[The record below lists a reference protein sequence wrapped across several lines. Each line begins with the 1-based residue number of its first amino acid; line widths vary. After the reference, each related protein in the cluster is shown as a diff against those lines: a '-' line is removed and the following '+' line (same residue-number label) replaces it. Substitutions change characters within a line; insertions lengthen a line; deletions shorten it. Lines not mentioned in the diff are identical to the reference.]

1 MYNENREAFYM
12 DKKGIIFDF
21 NGTLF
26 WDSQKHYDAWIETS
40 KKLRGTPF
48 NDYEMVHY
56 MFGRKNA
63 EIIEYALGYMP
74 SEKEIEKIALEK
86 ELIYLDMCK
95 NDPENTKLADGVE
108 QFLDY
113 LCEKEIP
120 HTIATMSEKIN
131 VDFYIDVFNLAKW
144 FNLDQIVYSDGT
156 IPGKPA
162 PDIYEIAAK
171 KIGVAPEN
179 CIVFEDA
186 ISGIEAAKS
195 AGIKRIIAVASKEPV
210 DFYTSI
216 DCVSNVITD
225 FNNIQSIM

>member
-1 MYNENREAFYM
+1 MKE
-12 DKKGIIFDF
+12 KGIIFDF

-40 KKLRGTPF
+40 RKLRGTPF

-63 EIIEYALGYMP
+63 KIIEYALGRTP
-74 SEKEIEKIALEK
+74 SDEEVEKFSLEK

-95 NDPENTKLADGVE
+95 KDPENTKLADGVE
-108 QFLDY
+108 EFLDY
-113 LCEKEIP
+113 LCENKIP

-131 VDFYIDVFNLAKW
+131 VDFYIDVFKLGKW
-144 FNLDQIVYSDGT
+144 FDLDKIVYSDGT

-171 KIGVAPEN
+171 KINIAPKD

-186 ISGIEAAKS
+186 ISGFEAAKS
-195 AGIKRIIAVASKEPV
+195 AGVKRIIAVASKEPV
-210 DFYTSI
+210 DFYKSI
-216 DCVSNVITD
+216 DCVSDVITD
-225 FNNIQSIM
+225 FKNIQNIL

>member
-48 NDYEMVHY
+48 NDYEMVHH

-210 DFYTSI
+210 DFYKSI

>member
-1 MYNENREAFYM
+1 MKE
-12 DKKGIIFDF
+12 KGIIFDF

-40 KKLRGTPF
+40 RKLRGTPF
-48 NDYEMVHY
+48 NDYEMVHH
-56 MFGRKNA
+56 MFGRKNS
-63 EIIEYALGYMP
+63 EIIEYAIGRKP
-74 SEKEIEKIALEK
+74 SKEEAEKIGREK
-86 ELIYLDMCK
+86 ELVYLDMCK

-108 QFLDY
+108 DFLDY
-113 LCEKEIP
+113 ICENNIP

-131 VDFYIDVFNLAKW
+131 VDFYIDVFKLEKW
-144 FNLDQIVYSDGT
+144 FDLEKIVYSDGT

-171 KIGVAPEN
+171 KIGIVPKD

-195 AGIKRIIAVASKEPV
+195 AGVNRIIAVASKEPV
-210 DFYTSI
+210 DFYKSI
-216 DCVSNVITD
+216 DCVTNVITD
-225 FNNIQSIM
+225 FRTIQNIL

>member
-1 MYNENREAFYM
+1 MKE
-12 DKKGIIFDF
+12 KGIIFDF

-26 WDSQKHYDAWIETS
+26 WDSQKHYDAWVETS
-40 KKLRGTPF
+40 RKLRGTPF
-48 NDYEMVHY
+48 NDYEMVHH
-56 MFGRKNA
+56 MFGRKNS
-63 EIIEYALGYMP
+63 EIIAYAIGREP
-74 SEKEIEKIALEK
+74 SKEEAEQIGREKEI
-86 ELIYLDMCK
+86 IYLDMCK
-95 NDPENTKLADGVE
+95 KDHENTKFADGVE
-108 QFLDY
+108 EFLDY
-113 LCEKEIP
+113 LCENNIP

-144 FNLDQIVYSDGT
+144 FDLDKIVYSDGT

-171 KIGVAPEN
+171 KIGIAPKD

-210 DFYTSI
+210 EFYKSI
-216 DCVSNVITD
+216 DCVTNVITD
-225 FNNIQSIM
+225 FRNIQNIL

>member
-1 MYNENREAFYM
+1 M

-48 NDYEMVHY
+48 NDYKMVHH

-195 AGIKRIIAVASKEPV
+195 AGIKRIIAVASKESV
-210 DFYTSI
+210 DFYKSI